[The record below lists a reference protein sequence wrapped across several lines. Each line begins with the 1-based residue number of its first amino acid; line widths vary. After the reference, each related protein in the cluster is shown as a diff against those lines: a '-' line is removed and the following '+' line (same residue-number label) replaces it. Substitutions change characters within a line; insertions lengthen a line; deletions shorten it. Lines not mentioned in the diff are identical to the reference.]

1 VDREGA
7 CESTALGATIAG
19 YGISCATADQFL
31 ALLARSSD
39 LNEACWLYELV
50 ASGEMT
56 DRARFSVHGRLEDV
70 RLKQIQDDLKSHGLV
85 EGFSLE
91 QVYSRPELCD
101 KNALSRII
109 ICGALLRWCRGEAL
123 DDLEMRFRIMT
134 GAILNVS
141 ETASWLAESLA
152 AISRVIRGPRYLH
165 RFFRRLAFAL
175 QNGLPYH
182 LRPLFKIAGNILNR
196 AELMLLYSRKI
207 YNRSGL
213 MTFPVAQLELM
224 IGADKTSKLREKLDQ
239 NNKSNDSEE
248 DNMNL
253 RGDHELFFEAEYN
266 RDRLTVR
273 FARRRFPLTLK
284 SFKYLAKLACARLTD
299 KSGWLHKEDLEPGF
313 NQARYIYNLKKE
325 LGLARDRKVLENN
338 RSGFYRL
345 NLEPNQI
352 SFNFENLRRL
362 PDFEIKELI
371 NQLETIKAC
380 A

>member
-1 VDREGA
+1 
-7 CESTALGATIAG
+7 
-19 YGISCATADQFL
+19 
-31 ALLARSSD
+31 
-39 LNEACWLYELV
+39 
-50 ASGEMT
+50 
-56 DRARFSVHGRLEDV
+56 
-70 RLKQIQDDLKSHGLV
+70 
-85 EGFSLE
+85 
-91 QVYSRPELCD
+91 
-101 KNALSRII
+101 
-109 ICGALLRWCRGEAL
+109 
-123 DDLEMRFRIMT
+123 
-134 GAILNVS
+134 
-141 ETASWLAESLA
+141 
-152 AISRVIRGPRYLH
+152 
-165 RFFRRLAFAL
+165 
-175 QNGLPYH
+175 
-182 LRPLFKIAGNILNR
+182 
-196 AELMLLYSRKI
+196 MLLYSRKI

-213 MTFPVAQLELM
+213 MTFPADQLELM